1 MTINRNTVLLSL
13 KLFSLPTLM
22 SALAKTAIA
31 IIKKRV
37 DLFGGIKS
45 TIQEKKSKIETQG

>member
-22 SALAKTAIA
+22 SAIAKTAIA
-31 IIKKRV
+31 IIRSV
-37 DLFGGIKS
+37 
-45 TIQEKKSKIETQG
+45 KKSEMETQG

>member
-1 MTINRNTVLLSL
+1 MTINRNTVLLRL

-22 SALAKTAIA
+22 SAIAKTAIA